1 MARAATRGHN
11 VTCVRACASER
22 VRARVRA
29 SEFVCVLACVQA
41 CVRVRACV
49 CVRACVR
56 VWALRVSWVRVCADR
71 SASQAHMA
79 LCIALQEAPDRI
91 ADEAELDAI
100 RKVMRRAS
108 VRVAVCVG
116 ACVRVRVCVS

>member
-1 MARAATRGHN
+1 M
-11 VTCVRACASER
+11 
-22 VRARVRA
+22 
-29 SEFVCVLACVQA
+29 
-41 CVRVRACV
+41 RACV
-49 CVRACVR
+49 HACVCLHACACVR
-56 VWALRVSWVRVCADR
+56 VWALRVSWVRVCTDR